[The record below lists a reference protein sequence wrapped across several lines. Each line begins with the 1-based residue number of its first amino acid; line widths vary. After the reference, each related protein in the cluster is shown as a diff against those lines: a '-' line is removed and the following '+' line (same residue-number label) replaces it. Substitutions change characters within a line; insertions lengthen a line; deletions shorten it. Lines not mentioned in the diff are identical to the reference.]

1 MTYRNFFFS
10 SVLAA
15 ATAFP
20 LLAQAPAAK
29 TSTPTFRRTPDGDPD
44 ITGIYDAR
52 TATPIER
59 PKALG
64 SKEFYTDQEF
74 KEVTERLH
82 KGDPTAPGVRDN
94 FRAPG
99 GAGGGGAGGG
109 GGGGGG
115 GGDGNRVSVQY
126 AKDVLGYDVS
136 KSNYVATK
144 RTSLVVGPDGVI
156 PPILPEARQRNAA
169 RAAFTRDHEMDR
181 VQNMNLETRCILSAR
196 QQIPLFPIEDSNTHI
211 QIVQG
216 KGWVAIYQELNHD
229 VRVIPTDGR
238 PHLPK
243 QIRQYQGDSV
253 GHWEDNTLVV
263 DTTNFND
270 QTAFMGSSENL
281 HLVERYT
288 RVSDDMLLYRFTVED
303 RQTWDKP
310 WTVEVPWMKANEQQL
325 YEYAC
330 TEGNESIGIIL
341 AGARAKEAEAA
352 KTKK

>member
-1 MTYRNFFFS
+1 VEFLVTYRNFVFS

-15 ATAFP
+15 ATVLP

-29 TSTPTFRRTPDGDPD
+29 TSTQTFSRTPDGDPD

-64 SKEFYTDQEF
+64 SKEFYTDEEF
-74 KEVTERLH
+74 KAVSERLH

-99 GAGGGGAGGG
+99 GAGGGGA
-109 GGGGGG
+109 GGG

-156 PPILPEARQRNAA
+156 PPMLPEARQRNAA
-169 RAAFTRDHEMDR
+169 RAAFTREHEMDR

-253 GHWEDNTLVV
+253 GHWEGNTLVV

-303 RQTWDKP
+303 PHTWDKP

-352 KTKK
+352 KTTK

>member
-1 MTYRNFFFS
+1 
-10 SVLAA
+10 
-15 ATAFP
+15 
-20 LLAQAPAAK
+20 
-29 TSTPTFRRTPDGDPD
+29 
-44 ITGIYDAR
+44 
-52 TATPIER
+52 
-59 PKALG
+59 
-64 SKEFYTDQEF
+64 
-74 KEVTERLH
+74 
-82 KGDPTAPGVRDN
+82 
-94 FRAPG
+94 
-99 GAGGGGAGGG
+99 
-109 GGGGGG
+109 
-115 GGDGNRVSVQY
+115 
-126 AKDVLGYDVS
+126 
-136 KSNYVATK
+136 
-144 RTSLVVGPDGVI
+144 
-156 PPILPEARQRNAA
+156 
-169 RAAFTRDHEMDR
+169 MDR

-253 GHWEDNTLVV
+253 GRWEDNTLVV

-288 RVSDDMLLYRFTVED
+288 RVSNDMLLYRFTVED
-303 RQTWDKP
+303 PHTWDKP

-341 AGARAKEAEAA
+341 AGARAKEAAEAA
-352 KTKK
+352 KNTK

>member
-1 MTYRNFFFS
+1 MTYRNVVFS

-15 ATAFP
+15 STAIL
-20 LLAQAPAAK
+20 LLAQAPA
-29 TSTPTFRRTPDGDPD
+29 TGTFPRTPDGEPD

-52 TATPIER
+52 TATPVER
-59 PKALG
+59 PSGLG
-64 SKEFYTDQEF
+64 SKEFYTDEEF
-74 KEVTERLH
+74 KEVSERLH
-82 KGDPTAPGVRDN
+82 KGDPTAPGVRVN

-99 GAGGGGAGGG
+99 GANGGGGGAGGG
-109 GGGGGG
+109 
-115 GGDGNRVSVQY
+115 VSVQY
-126 AKDVLGYDVS
+126 DKDIFGYDVS

-144 RTSLVVGPDGVI
+144 RTSLVVGPDGVV
-156 PPILPEARQRNAA
+156 PPMLPEARQRNAA
-169 RAAFTRDHEMDR
+169 RTAFNREHGMDR

-263 DTTNFND
+263 DTTNFTD

-288 RVSDDMLLYRFTVED
+288 RVSNDMLLYRFTVED
-303 RQTWDKP
+303 PHTWDKP

-341 AGARAKEAEAA
+341 AGARAKEAAEAA
-352 KTKK
+352 KTTK